1 MSVSG
6 AILRAALLG
15 SATVVTTTFATTA
28 VQAQDRVRAFDIPAQ
43 GAAGA
48 LNEWARQAGA
58 QIVFPYDAVEGR
70 RSAGLRGRFSPEGA
84 LNRLVAPLGLRV
96 VSNAGGIVTLRAGDA
111 TAPGEAGA
119 ADEAAGTQNS
129 EIVVT
134 GTNLRGAQPTSPL
147 ITISR
152 RQIDESGATS
162 AEDLMRKLPQN
173 FGGGVGDENFYVRQP
188 GVERLEPGAGLNL
201 RGLGQRAT
209 LTLVNGRRLAPAN
222 GGAFTDISLIPI
234 TAVER
239 VEVLTDGASAIYG
252 SDAVGGVVN
261 FILRD
266 DFEGLETVALVG
278 SATDGDGDQLQL
290 GMTGGHAWTGGH
302 ALLSY
307 EYRREDALLA
317 GDRDFTIGRDPRG
330 YILPRE
336 RRHSI
341 LGLIE
346 QQLSPVLTV
355 ELNGGYSRRRA
366 NRSFYA
372 LGNPSPNQI
381 EQESEQINL
390 GSQLR
395 ADLGN
400 GWAAHAELLYSRL
413 GSEAFQS
420 ATATTSYFEDRTI
433 RTDTLGFSLKADGDL
448 FELPGGAAQV
458 AVGAEIRREDYSE
471 DLVALDFAQSLASER
486 TVRAAFAE
494 LLVPIFSSRNR
505 RPGFE
510 QLRLSAAGR
519 YEDYG
524 RLGASFDPKIG
535 ALWSPIPDLALRASY
550 GTSFRVPLLSEAGG
564 EFYGAYAPAAGLYVD
579 PSQARGLGIY
589 LLGLRPDL
597 RPETSRTWSF
607 GGEFTPRFAPGLTLS
622 ANYYAIRFSD
632 RIAMSLTA
640 VNVVGNPA
648 FESLV
653 TRNPTLQQ
661 VLDLREQAFTL
672 YDYSGVPGGARP
684 EDVTVILDAR
694 TQNTAVT
701 TTRGMDFGARYAF
714 GLGQN
719 RFVLDA
725 NVNHIISFNDQLT
738 AQSPSFSNFNIP
750 YRPLA
755 WRGRGALS
763 WTRGSLGAAIAI
775 NHAGGYRDLRAA
787 IARRVEAFT
796 TLDANLSWRVDD
808 GVFQGMRIALFVE
821 NLFDTDP
828 PFLAPDQ
835 GTTAGTGYDP
845 VNASARGRFI
855 SLQLRKTW

>member
-1 MSVSG
+1 MPISSIIFRAMCLAG
-6 AILRAALLG
+6 TAIAVTATPVAA
-15 SATVVTTTFATTA
+15 A
-28 VQAQDRVRAFDIPAQ
+28 AQDNRRSFDIPAQ
-43 GAAGA
+43 AASGA

-58 QIVFPYDAVEGR
+58 QIVFPYDAVSGR
-70 RSAGLRGRFSPEGA
+70 SSPGLRGRFTPDEA
-84 LNRLVAPLGLRV
+84 LARLIAPLGLRV
-96 VSNAGGIVTLRAGDA
+96 ASSSDGIVTLRAGGADA
-111 TAPGEAGA
+111 SGEGA
-119 ADEAAGTQNS
+119 AADGAAENDP

-162 AEDLMRKLPQN
+162 AEDLIRKLPQN
-173 FGGGVGDENFYVRQP
+173 FSGGVGDENFYVSQP
-188 GVERLEPGAGLNL
+188 GVNRLEPGAGLNL

-266 DFEGLETVALVG
+266 DFDGLETIALVG
-278 SATDGDGDQLQL
+278 SATSGDGDQLQL
-290 GMTGGHAWTGGH
+290 GMTGGHAWGSGH

-307 EYRREDALLA
+307 EYRREDEILA
-317 GDRDFTIGRDPRG
+317 GDRDFTIGRNPDG
-330 YILPRE
+330 YILPRQ

-341 LGLIE
+341 LGLVE
-346 QQLSPVLTV
+346 QQLAPALAV
-355 ELNGGYSRRRA
+355 ELNGSYSRRQA

-381 EQESEQINL
+381 DQDSEQVSL
-390 GSQLR
+390 GGELR

-400 GWAAHAELLYSRL
+400 GWAARAEVLYSRL

-420 ATATTSYFEDRTI
+420 ASETTRYFEDRTI
-433 RTDTLGFSLKADGDL
+433 RTETLGFGLKADGDL
-448 FELPGGAAQV
+448 IELPGGAVQV
-458 AVGAEIRREDYSE
+458 ALGAEIRREDYTE
-471 DLVALDFAQSLASER
+471 DVVALDFTQSLASDR

-494 LLVPIFSSRNR
+494 LLVPVFSSRNR
-505 RPGFE
+505 QPGFE
-510 QLRLSAAGR
+510 QLRFSAAGR

-524 RLGASFDPKIG
+524 RLGSSFDPKIG
-535 ALWSPIPDLALRASY
+535 VLWSPIPDLALRASF

-564 EFYGAYAPAAGLYVD
+564 QFYGAYAPAAGLYVD
-579 PSQARGLGIY
+579 PSQASGLGIY

-597 RPETSRTWSF
+597 RPESSRTWAF

-622 ANYYAIRFSD
+622 ANYYTIRFSD
-632 RIAMSLTA
+632 RIAMVLTA

-661 VLDLREQAFTL
+661 VLAIRDQAFTL
-672 YDYSGVPGGARP
+672 YDYSGAPGGARP

-701 TTRGMDFGARYAF
+701 TTRGMDFGARYTF
-714 GLGQN
+714 GVGQS

-738 AQSPSFSNFNIP
+738 AQSPPFSNFNIP

-755 WRGRGALS
+755 WRGRAALS
-763 WTRGSLGAAIAI
+763 WTRGPLGAALAV

-787 IARRVEAFT
+787 IARRVDSFT
-796 TLDANLSWRVDD
+796 TLDATLSYRVDE
-808 GVFQGMRIALFVE
+808 GPFQGTRVALFVE
-821 NLFDTDP
+821 NLLDTDP
-828 PFLAPDQ
+828 PFLAPDR
-835 GTTAGTGYDP
+835 GATAGSGYDA